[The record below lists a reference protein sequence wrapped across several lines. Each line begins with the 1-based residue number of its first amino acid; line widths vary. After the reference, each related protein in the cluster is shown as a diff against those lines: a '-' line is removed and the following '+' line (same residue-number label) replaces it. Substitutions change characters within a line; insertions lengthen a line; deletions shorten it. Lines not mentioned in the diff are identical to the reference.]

1 MTSVRFW
8 WLSFELVEVGACDF
22 DLCLSS
28 DELDDVMSVFTLSV
42 LRVTSSFRRSFVR
55 LDGCD
60 DAEVVLSPFFTCD
73 VTSNVMAGV
82 RSDLCL
88 SLCFSLLVLCDF
100 SFIRS
105 WVECEGRDD
114 DDDVTFLRL
123 SECDSCDVASRS
135 VFELLTLL

>member
-8 WLSFELVEVGACDF
+8 WLSFELVVVGACDF

-28 DELDDVMSVFTLSV
+28 DELDDVISVFTLSL

-88 SLCFSLLVLCDF
+88 SLCDF

-114 DDDVTFLRL
+114 DDDVAFLRL

-135 VFELLTLL
+135 VFELMTLL